1 MPHPICRTL
10 VCPLLLL
17 LILAYGGWSQPVGP
31 APDLLDK
38 NRIAAAQIRRS
49 PNPSILTVS
58 SNLVLIDVSVL
69 DQNGR
74 PVRGLPAAAFH
85 LFERGAEQH
94 ILVLRNACRQ
104 SSSSSKAPLKATSS
118 L

>member
-1 MPHPICRTL
+1 VP
-10 VCPLLLL
+10 
-17 LILAYGGWSQPVGP
+17 
-31 APDLLDK
+31 
-38 NRIAAAQIRRS
+38 
-49 PNPSILTVS
+49 

-74 PVRGLPAAAFH
+74 AVRGLPAVAFH

-94 ILVLRNACRQ
+94 ILSVSETEVPVSMIILLDERAAWGGVSRNACRQ